1 MCYSEECKIHS
12 ESGVDFSEQ
21 VGCDWARE
29 SSFLI
34 VTVLVCM
41 VFSISSKQ
49 KVLRVITIQSF
60 FLVILLSIPP
70 FSLLFCFVYSAFA
83 NVY

>member
-1 MCYSEECKIHS
+1 MCYSEECKIHL